1 MVLALWRNFVAMMAN
16 RRHISLALALCLV
29 GNIHAQ
35 QMPQDSTLAE
45 REDSLP
51 TVVVRGAKE
60 SPLMRAI
67 QRSIEAHKQPKVK
80 TLGDVLNEHF
90 PTLMDRIL
98 HPFAFKERRREKRRQ
113 RAQQILEEYD
123 KTETPNQLLK
133 EAIERQAAED
143 AQKK

>member
-35 QMPQDSTLAE
+35 QMPQDSTLAD

-80 TLGDVLNEHF
+80 TLGDVLN
-90 PTLMDRIL
+90 
-98 HPFAFKERRREKRRQ
+98 PFAFKERRREKRRQ